1 MCSRKIKCYKA
12 RNMGKGADTSDNDST
27 YDSDGERRNSGE
39 MISMA
44 DLLRA
49 NKVSLAVMQK
59 ELHESAQRGQAII
72 LPSRL
77 AAQEN
82 SFKPGAVGPLA
93 IVSKKLG
100 DDDT

>member
-1 MCSRKIKCYKA
+1 MCSRRIRNRA

>member
-1 MCSRKIKCYKA
+1 MCSRRIRNRA

-39 MISMA
+39 LISMA
-44 DLLRA
+44 DLLKA

-59 ELHESAQRGQAII
+59 ELYESAQRGQAII

-77 AAQEN
+77 AAQDN

>member
-1 MCSRKIKCYKA
+1 
-12 RNMGKGADTSDNDST
+12 MGKGADTSDNDST

-44 DLLRA
+44 DLLKA

-82 SFKPGAVGPLA
+82 SFKPGSVGPLA
-93 IVSKKLG
+93 IISKKLG
-100 DDDT
+100 DDDS